1 MRVAMM
7 LVTALGAGMI
17 AHAAWMNVA
26 RGMAS
31 EGDGGVSL
39 APSTALECIVGLFF
53 CMLGVLN
60 LAGELK
66 PITASASEQ
75 SAEMLYYRPDF
86 AHFQHRSFVTR
97 ST

>member
-1 MRVAMM
+1 
-7 LVTALGAGMI
+7 
-17 AHAAWMNVA
+17 MNECMHVRA
-26 RGMAS
+26 CPHIQ
-31 EGDGGVSL
+31 SL

-75 SAEMLYYRPDF
+75 YESPLPPSLS
-86 AHFQHRSFVTR
+86 HIT
-97 ST
+97 